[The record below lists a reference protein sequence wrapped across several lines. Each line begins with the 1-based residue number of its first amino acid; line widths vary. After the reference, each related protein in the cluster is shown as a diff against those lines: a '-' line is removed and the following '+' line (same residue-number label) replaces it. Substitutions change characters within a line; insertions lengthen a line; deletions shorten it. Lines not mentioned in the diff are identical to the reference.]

1 MQEGI
6 VLKSLGQL
14 YEVLTKSGDI
24 VSCTLKGNL
33 RLKTITTTNPAVVG
47 DTVTID
53 ETAPNEYVIT
63 EVAPRKNYIIRRSK
77 KLSKQ
82 FQIIASN
89 IDRVFVLVTITHPK
103 TQNSFI
109 DRILITAEAYQID
122 AHLIFNKTD
131 LYSEKNKADA
141 EERIETYTN
150 IGYPCHSVS
159 LLDDKSHRDPFGQVE
174 SLKKLFA
181 NKVSLLCGM
190 SGTGKSTL
198 INHLVPGINRKTG
211 IISKA
216 HKKGTHMTTFSEMI
230 PLPGGGFIIDT
241 PGIQEFGIADIS
253 KYDLSQYFREMNLVR
268 NKCKFNSCMHT
279 NEPGCAVMEAVDNGE
294 IALSRYESYLSMLL
308 NEGEEEVRYD

>member
-6 VLKSLGQL
+6 VLKSLGHL
-14 YEVLTKSGDI
+14 YDVLIKSGEK

-33 RLKTITTTNPAVVG
+33 RMKSITTTNPAVVG
-47 DTVTID
+47 DSVTID
-53 ETAPNEYVIT
+53 EVAPNEYVIT
-63 EVAPRKNYIIRRSK
+63 DVALRKNYIIRQSK

-109 DRILITAEAYQID
+109 DRILITAEAYQIE

-141 EERIETYTN
+141 EERVDTYTN

-159 LLDDKSHRDPFGQVE
+159 LLDDKNVGAQNFVPL
-174 SLKKLFA
+174 LKKLFV

-198 INHLVPGINRKTG
+198 INYLVPGVNRKTG

-230 PLPGGGFIIDT
+230 PLPEGGFVVDT
-241 PGIQEFGIADIS
+241 PGIQEFGLADIN
-253 KYDLSQYFREMNLVR
+253 KYELSQYFREMNLYR

-279 NEPGCAVMEAVDNGE
+279 NEPGCAVMEAVNEGE
-294 IALSRYESYLSMLL
+294 IAVSRYESYLSMLF
-308 NEGEEEVRYD
+308 NEGEEEVRYE

>member
-14 YEVLTKSGDI
+14 YDVLTKNGDK

-33 RLKTITTTNPAVVG
+33 RMKTISTTNPAVVG
-47 DTVTID
+47 DTVTVD
-53 ETAPNEYVIT
+53 EVAPNEYVIT
-63 EVAPRKNYIIRRSK
+63 EVAPRKNYIIRRAK

-103 TQNSFI
+103 TQNSFV
-109 DRILITAEAYQID
+109 DRILTTAEAYQID

-141 EERIETYTN
+141 EERVETYTN
-150 IGYPCHSVS
+150 IGYPCHSIS
-159 LLDDKSHRDPFGQVE
+159 LLDNKQVA
-174 SLKKLFA
+174 SLKKLFI

-198 INHLVPGINRKTG
+198 INYLVPGINRKTG
-211 IISKA
+211 VISKA

-230 PLPGGGFIIDT
+230 PLPFGGFVIDT
-241 PGIQEFGIADIS
+241 PGIQEFGLADIN
-253 KYDLSQYFREMNLVR
+253 KYELSQYFREMNLYR
-268 NKCKFNSCMHT
+268 DKCKFNSCMHI
-279 NEPGCAVMEAVDNGE
+279 NEPGCAVMEAVNEGK
-294 IALSRYESYLSMLL
+294 IAVSRYESYLSMLF
-308 NEGEEEVRYD
+308 NEGEEEVRYE

>member
-6 VLKSLGQL
+6 VLKSLGHL
-14 YEVLTKSGDI
+14 YNVLTKSGNT

-33 RLKTITTTNPAVVG
+33 RMKTISTTNPAVVG
-47 DTVTID
+47 DTVNFD
-53 ETAPNEYVIT
+53 EVAPGEYVIT

-109 DRILITAEAYQID
+109 DRILTTAEAYQIE

-131 LYSEKNKADA
+131 LYTEKNKADA
-141 EERIETYTN
+141 EERLETYTS
-150 IGYPCHSVS
+150 IGYPCHSIS
-159 LLDDKSHRDPFGQVE
+159 LLDDKQVS
-174 SLKKLFA
+174 SLKKLFT

-198 INHLVPGINRKTG
+198 INCLVPGINRKTG
-211 IISKA
+211 VISKA

-230 PLPGGGFIIDT
+230 PLPEGGFIIDT
-241 PGIQEFGIADIS
+241 PGIQEFGLADIN
-253 KYDLSQYFREMNLVR
+253 KYELSQYFREMNLYR
-268 NKCKFNSCMHT
+268 NKCKFNSCMHI
-279 NEPGCAVMEAVDNGE
+279 NEPGCAVMEAVNEGK
-294 IALSRYESYLSMLL
+294 IAVSRYESYLSMLF
-308 NEGEEEVRYD
+308 NEGEEEVRYE

>member
-14 YEVLTKSGDI
+14 YNVLTKTGET

-33 RLKTITTTNPAVVG
+33 RMKTITTTNPVVVG

-53 ETAPNEYVIT
+53 EVSPGEYVIA
-63 EVAPRKNYIIRRSK
+63 EVTPRKNYIIRRSK

-103 TQNSFI
+103 TQNSFV
-109 DRILITAEAYQID
+109 DRILTTAEAYQID
-122 AHLIFNKTD
+122 AHLIFNKID

-141 EERIETYTN
+141 EERLETYTS
-150 IGYPCHSVS
+150 IGYPCHTIS
-159 LLDDKSHRDPFGQVE
+159 LLDNRQVAE
-174 SLKKLFA
+174 LKKLFI

-198 INHLVPGINRKTG
+198 INYLVPGINRKTG

-230 PLPGGGFIIDT
+230 PLPEGGFVVDT
-241 PGIQEFGIADIS
+241 PGIQEFGLADIN
-253 KYDLSQYFREMNLVR
+253 KYELSQYFREMNLYR
-268 NKCKFNSCMHT
+268 NKCKFNSCMHI
-279 NEPGCAVMEAVDNGE
+279 NEPGCAVMEAVNEGK
-294 IALSRYESYLSMLL
+294 IAVSRYESYLSMLF

>member
-1 MQEGI
+1 
-6 VLKSLGQL
+6 LKSLGQL
-14 YEVLTKSGDI
+14 YNVLTKNGGT
-24 VSCTLKGNL
+24 VTCTLKGNL
-33 RLKTITTTNPAVVG
+33 RMKDISTTNPVVVG

-53 ETAPNEYVIT
+53 EVAPNEYVIT
-63 EVAPRKNYIIRRSK
+63 EVTPRKNYIIRRSK

-109 DRILITAEAYQID
+109 DRILTTAEAYQID

-131 LYSEKNKADA
+131 LYSEKTKADA
-141 EERIETYTN
+141 EERMETYTS
-150 IGYPCHSVS
+150 IGYPCHPVS
-159 LLDDKSHRDPFGQVE
+159 LLDDKQVS
-174 SLKKLFA
+174 SLKKLFS

-198 INHLVPGINRKTG
+198 INYLVPGINRKTG

-230 PLPGGGFIIDT
+230 PLAEGGFVIDT
-241 PGIQEFGIADIS
+241 PGIQEFGLADIN
-253 KYDLSQYFREMNLVR
+253 KYELSQYFREMNLYR
-268 NKCKFNSCMHT
+268 SQCKFNSCMHV
-279 NEPGCAVMEAVDNGE
+279 NEPGCAVMEAVNDGR
-294 IALSRYESYLSMLL
+294 IAVSRYESYLSMLF
-308 NEGEEEVRYD
+308 NEGEEEVRYE

>member
-6 VLKSLGQL
+6 VLKSLGQV
-14 YEVLTKSGDI
+14 YEVLTKSGAK

-33 RLKTITTTNPAVVG
+33 RMKTISTTNPVVVG

-53 ETAPNEYVIT
+53 ETALGEYVIAD
-63 EVAPRKNYIIRRSK
+63 VAPRKNYIIRRSK

-109 DRILITAEAYQID
+109 DRILVTAEAYGID

-131 LYSEKNKADA
+131 LYSEKSKAEA
-141 EERIETYTN
+141 KERIATYTT

-159 LLDDKSHRDPFGQVE
+159 LLNDKQV
-174 SLKKLFA
+174 SLLKKLFI

-198 INHLVPGINRKTG
+198 INYLVPGINRKTG

-216 HKKGTHMTTFSEMI
+216 HKKGIHMTTFSEMI
-230 PLPGGGFIIDT
+230 PLPEGGFVVDT
-241 PGIQEFGIADIS
+241 PGIQEFGLADIN
-253 KYDLSQYFREMNLVR
+253 KYELSQYFREMNLYR
-268 NKCKFNSCMHT
+268 GKCKFNSCMHI
-279 NEPGCAVMEAVDNGE
+279 NEPGCAVMEAVNEGK
-294 IALSRYESYLSMLL
+294 IAVSRYESYLSMIF
-308 NEGEEEVRYD
+308 NEGEEVNYD

>member
-14 YEVLTKSGDI
+14 YDVLTKSGEK

-33 RLKTITTTNPAVVG
+33 RMKTISTTNPVVVG

-53 ETAPNEYVIT
+53 EVSPGEYVIA

-109 DRILITAEAYQID
+109 DRILTTAEAYQID

-141 EERIETYTN
+141 EERIATYTG
-150 IGYPCHSVS
+150 IGYPCHLVS
-159 LLDDKSHRDPFGQVE
+159 LLDNKQIV

-181 NKVSLLCGM
+181 IKVSLLCGM

-230 PLPGGGFIIDT
+230 PLTGGGFVIDT
-241 PGIQEFGIADIS
+241 PGIQEFGLADIS
-253 KYDLSQYFREMNLVR
+253 KYELSQYFREMNLYR
-268 NKCKFNSCMHT
+268 DKCKFNSCMHI
-279 NEPGCAVMEAVDNGE
+279 NEPGCAVMEAVNEGK
-294 IALSRYESYLSMLL
+294 IAVSRYESYLSMLF
-308 NEGEEEVRYD
+308 NEGEEEVRYE

>member
-6 VLKSLGQL
+6 VLKSLGHL
-14 YEVLTKSGDI
+14 YNVLTKSGDI

-33 RLKTITTTNPAVVG
+33 RMKAITTTNPAVVG
-47 DTVTID
+47 DTVTFD
-53 ETAPNEYVIT
+53 EVAPGEYVIT
-63 EVAPRKNYIIRRSK
+63 EVALRKNYIIRRSK

-103 TQNSFI
+103 TQNSFV
-109 DRILITAEAYQID
+109 DRILTTAEAYQID

-131 LYSEKNKADA
+131 MYTEKSRADA
-141 EERIETYTN
+141 EERVATYTG

-159 LLDDKSHRDPFGQVE
+159 LLDNNQVA
-174 SLKKLFA
+174 SLKKMFTD
-181 NKVSLLCGM
+181 KVSLLCGM

-198 INHLVPGINRKTG
+198 INYLVPGINRKTG
-211 IISKA
+211 VISKA

-230 PLPGGGFIIDT
+230 PLPGGGFVVDT
-241 PGIQEFGIADIS
+241 PGIQEFGLADIN
-253 KYDLSQYFREMNLVR
+253 KYELSQYFREMNLYR
-268 NKCKFNSCMHT
+268 DKCKFNSCMHT
-279 NEPGCAVMEAVDNGE
+279 NEPGCAVMEAVNEGK

>member
-14 YEVLTKSGDI
+14 YEVLTKNGDK
-24 VSCTLKGNL
+24 VTCTLKGNL
-33 RLKTITTTNPAVVG
+33 RMKSISTTNPAVVG

-53 ETAPNEYVIT
+53 EVAPNEYVIT

-109 DRILITAEAYQID
+109 DRILTTAEAYQID

-141 EERIETYTN
+141 EERLETYTS
-150 IGYPCHSVS
+150 IGYPCHPVS
-159 LLDDKSHRDPFGQVE
+159 LLDDKQV
-174 SLKKLFA
+174 SSMKKLFS

-198 INHLVPGINRKTG
+198 INYLVPGINRKTG
-211 IISKA
+211 VISKA

-230 PLPGGGFIIDT
+230 PLAEGGFVVDT
-241 PGIQEFGIADIS
+241 PGIQEFGLADIN
-253 KYDLSQYFREMNLVR
+253 KYELSQYFREMNLYR
-268 NKCKFNSCMHT
+268 SKCKFNSCMHV
-279 NEPGCAVMEAVDNGE
+279 NEPGCAVMEAVNEGK
-294 IALSRYESYLSMLL
+294 IAVSRYESYLSMLF
-308 NEGEEEVRYD
+308 NEGEEEVRYE

>member
-6 VLKSLGQL
+6 VLKSLGAI
-14 YEVLTKSGDI
+14 YEVLTKRGAI

-33 RLKTITTTNPAVVG
+33 RMKSITTTNPAVVG

-109 DRILITAEAYQID
+109 DRILTTAEAYQID

-131 LYSEKNKADA
+131 LYNEKNKADA
-141 EERIETYTN
+141 EERLETYTN

-159 LLDDKSHRDPFGQVE
+159 LLDGKQVA

-198 INHLVPGINRKTG
+198 INYLVPGINRKTG

-241 PGIQEFGIADIS
+241 PGIQEFGLADIN
-253 KYDLSQYFREMNLVR
+253 KYELSQYFREMNLFR
-268 NKCKFNSCMHT
+268 DKCKFNSCMHT
-279 NEPGCAVMEAVDNGE
+279 NEPGCDVMQAVDEGK
-294 IALSRYESYLSMLL
+294 IAVSRYESYLSMLF
-308 NEGEEEVRYD
+308 NEGEEEVRYE

>member
-6 VLKSLGQL
+6 VLKSLGAV
-14 YEVLTKSGDI
+14 YNVLTKTGET

-33 RLKTITTTNPAVVG
+33 RMKSITTTNPAVVG

-53 ETAPNEYVIT
+53 ETAPNEFVIT

-109 DRILITAEAYQID
+109 DRILTTAEAYQID

-131 LYSEKNKADA
+131 LYNEKNKADA
-141 EERIETYTN
+141 EERLETYTN

-159 LLDDKSHRDPFGQVE
+159 LLDNKNTGAQNFEPL
-174 SLKKLFA
+174 LKKLFA

-230 PLPGGGFIIDT
+230 LLPGGGFIIDT
-241 PGIQEFGIADIS
+241 PGIQEFGLADIN
-253 KYDLSQYFREMNLVR
+253 KYELSQYFREMNLYR

-279 NEPGCAVMEAVDNGE
+279 NEPGCAVMEAVNEGK
-294 IALSRYESYLSMLL
+294 IAVSRYESYLSMLF

>member
-6 VLKSLGQL
+6 VLKSLGAV
-14 YEVLTKSGDI
+14 YNVLTKSGET

-33 RLKTITTTNPAVVG
+33 RLKSISTTNPAVVG

-131 LYSEKNKADA
+131 LYNEKNKADA
-141 EERIETYTN
+141 EERIETYTT

-159 LLDDKSHRDPFGQVE
+159 LLDDKQVA
-174 SLKKLFA
+174 SLKKLFT

-230 PLPGGGFIIDT
+230 PLEGAGFVVDT
-241 PGIQEFGIADIS
+241 PGIQEFGLADIS
-253 KYDLSQYFREMNLVR
+253 KYELSQYFREMNLYR
-268 NKCKFNSCMHT
+268 NNCKFNSCMHT
-279 NEPGCAVMEAVDNGE
+279 NEPGCAVMEAVNEGK
-294 IALSRYESYLSMLL
+294 IAVSRYESYLSMLF
-308 NEGEEEVRYD
+308 NEGEEEVRYE

>member
-14 YEVLTKSGDI
+14 YEVLTKTGTV

-33 RLKTITTTNPAVVG
+33 RMKSISTTNPAVVG

-89 IDRVFVLVTITHPK
+89 IDRVFILVTITHPK

-109 DRILITAEAYQID
+109 DRILTTAEAYQID

-131 LYSEKNKADA
+131 LYTEKNKADA

-159 LLDDKSHRDPFGQVE
+159 LLDDKQVAA
-174 SLKKLFA
+174 LKKLFV

-198 INHLVPGINRKTG
+198 INYLVPGINRKTG

-230 PLPGGGFIIDT
+230 PLPGGGFVVDT
-241 PGIQEFGIADIS
+241 PGIQEFGLADIS
-253 KYDLSQYFREMNLVR
+253 KYELSQYFREMNLYR

-279 NEPGCAVMEAVDNGE
+279 NEPGCAVMEAVNEGK
-294 IALSRYESYLSMLL
+294 IAVSRYESYLSMLF
-308 NEGEEEVRYD
+308 NEGEEEVRYE

>member
-1 MQEGI
+1 MFI
-6 VLKSLGQL
+6 
-14 YEVLTKSGDI
+14 
-24 VSCTLKGNL
+24 
-33 RLKTITTTNPAVVG
+33 
-47 DTVTID
+47 
-53 ETAPNEYVIT
+53 
-63 EVAPRKNYIIRRSK
+63 
-77 KLSKQ
+77 
-82 FQIIASN
+82 
-89 IDRVFVLVTITHPK
+89 LVTITHPK

-131 LYSEKNKADA
+131 LYNEKNKADA

-159 LLDDKSHRDPFGQVE
+159 LLDDKQVN

-253 KYDLSQYFREMNLVR
+253 KYDLSQYFREMNLYR
-268 NKCKFNSCMHT
+268 NNCKFNSCMHT
-279 NEPGCAVMEAVDNGE
+279 TEPGCAVMQAVDEGK
-294 IALSRYESYLSMLL
+294 IAVSRYESYLSMLF

>member
-6 VLKSLGQL
+6 VLKSLGHL
-14 YEVLTKSGDI
+14 YNVLTKNGDTI
-24 VSCTLKGNL
+24 SCTLKGNL
-33 RLKTITTTNPAVVG
+33 RMKSITTTNPAVVG
-47 DTVTID
+47 DTVTFD
-53 ETAPNEYVIT
+53 EVAPGEYVIA
-63 EVAPRKNYIIRRSK
+63 EVAPRKNYIIRKSK

-109 DRILITAEAYQID
+109 DRILTTAEAYQID

-131 LYSEKNKADA
+131 MYTEKSKADA
-141 EERIETYTN
+141 EERLETYTS

-159 LLDDKSHRDPFGQVE
+159 LLDNNQVA
-174 SLKKLFA
+174 SLKKMFTD
-181 NKVSLLCGM
+181 KVSLLCGM

-198 INHLVPGINRKTG
+198 INYLVPGINRKTG
-211 IISKA
+211 VISKA

-230 PLPGGGFIIDT
+230 PLPGGGFVVDT
-241 PGIQEFGIADIS
+241 PGIQEFGLADIS
-253 KYDLSQYFREMNLVR
+253 KYELSQYFREMNLYR
-268 NKCKFNSCMHT
+268 DKCKFNSCMHT
-279 NEPGCAVMEAVDNGE
+279 NEPGCAVMEAVNEGK
-294 IALSRYESYLSMLL
+294 IAISRYESYLSMLL

>member
-1 MQEGI
+1 M
-6 VLKSLGQL
+6 
-14 YEVLTKSGDI
+14 LTKSGET

-33 RLKTITTTNPAVVG
+33 RMKTITTTNPVVVG

-53 ETAPNEYVIT
+53 ETAPNEFVIT
-63 EVAPRKNYIIRRSK
+63 EVEPRKNYIIRRSK

-109 DRILITAEAYQID
+109 DRILTTAEAYQID

-131 LYSEKNKADA
+131 LYNEKNKADA
-141 EERIETYTN
+141 EERLETYSN

-159 LLDDKSHRDPFGQVE
+159 LLDDKQVS

-241 PGIQEFGIADIS
+241 PGIQEFGLADIS
-253 KYDLSQYFREMNLVR
+253 KYELSQYFREMNLYR

-279 NEPGCAVMEAVDNGE
+279 NEPGCAVMEAVNEGK
-294 IALSRYESYLSMLL
+294 IAVSRYESYLSMLF
-308 NEGEEEVRYD
+308 NEGEEEVRYE

>member
-6 VLKSLGQL
+6 VLKSLGAL
-14 YEVLTKSGDI
+14 YDVLTKTGEK

-33 RLKTITTTNPAVVG
+33 RMKTISTTNPVVVG

-53 ETAPNEYVIT
+53 EVAPGEFVIA
-63 EVAPRKNYIIRRSK
+63 EVTPRKNYIIRRSK

-82 FQIIASN
+82 FQIIAAN

-103 TQNSFI
+103 TQNSFV
-109 DRILITAEAYQID
+109 DRILTTAEAYQID

-141 EERIETYTN
+141 AERIETYTS
-150 IGYPCHSVS
+150 IGYPCHSIS
-159 LLDDKSHRDPFGQVE
+159 LLDNKQVA
-174 SLKKLFA
+174 SIKKLFIG
-181 NKVSLLCGM
+181 KVSLLCGM

-198 INHLVPGINRKTG
+198 INYLVPGVNRKTG

-230 PLPGGGFIIDT
+230 SLPGGGFIIDT
-241 PGIQEFGIADIS
+241 PGIQEFGLADIS
-253 KYDLSQYFREMNLVR
+253 KYELSQYFREMNLYR
-268 NKCKFNSCMHT
+268 DKCKFNSCMHI
-279 NEPGCAVMEAVDNGE
+279 NEPGCAVMEAVNEGK
-294 IALSRYESYLSMLL
+294 IAVSRYESYLSMLF
-308 NEGEEEVRYD
+308 NEGEEEVRYE

>member
-14 YEVLTKSGDI
+14 YEVLTKSGAV

-33 RLKTITTTNPAVVG
+33 RMKTITTTNPAVVG

-63 EVAPRKNYIIRRSK
+63 EVAPRRNYIIRRSK

-89 IDRVFVLVTITHPK
+89 IDRVFVLVTISHPK

-109 DRILITAEAYQID
+109 DRILTTAEAYQID

-131 LYSEKNKADA
+131 LYTEKNKADA
-141 EERIETYTN
+141 EERIETYTS

-159 LLDDKSHRDPFGQVE
+159 LLDDKQV
-174 SLKKLFA
+174 SDLKKLFA

-241 PGIQEFGIADIS
+241 PGIQEFGLADIS

-268 NKCKFNSCMHT
+268 NNCKFNSCMHT
-279 NEPGCAVMEAVDNGE
+279 NEPGCAVMAAVDEGS
-294 IALSRYESYLSMLL
+294 IAVSRYESYLSMLF

>member
-14 YEVLTKSGDI
+14 YEVLTKSGAV

-33 RLKTITTTNPAVVG
+33 RMKTITTTNPAVVG

-109 DRILITAEAYQID
+109 DRILTTAEAYQID

-150 IGYPCHSVS
+150 IGYPCYSVS
-159 LLDDKSHRDPFGQVE
+159 LLDDKQIA
-174 SLKKLFA
+174 SLKKLF
-181 NKVSLLCGM
+181 NGKVSLLCGM

-198 INHLVPGINRKTG
+198 INYLVPGINRKTG
-211 IISKA
+211 LISKA

-230 PLPGGGFIIDT
+230 PLSGGGFVVDT
-241 PGIQEFGIADIS
+241 PGIQEFGLADIS
-253 KYDLSQYFREMNLVR
+253 KYELSQYFREMNLYR

-279 NEPGCAVMEAVDNGE
+279 NEPGCAVMEAVDEGK
-294 IALSRYESYLSMLL
+294 IAVSRYESYLSMLF
-308 NEGEEEVRYD
+308 NEGEEEVRYT

>member
-1 MQEGI
+1 MQPAI

-14 YEVLTKSGDI
+14 YDVLTQNGEKVI
-24 VSCTLKGNL
+24 CTLKGNL
-33 RLKTITTTNPAVVG
+33 RMKNVSTTNPVVVG

-53 ETAPNEYVIT
+53 ETGPGEYVIT

-109 DRILITAEAYQID
+109 DRILTTAEAYQID

-131 LYSEKNKADA
+131 LYSEKNKVDA
-141 EERIETYTN
+141 EERLATYTR
-150 IGYPCHSVS
+150 IGYPCHIVS
-159 LLDDKSHRDPFGQVE
+159 LLDDKQVS
-174 SLKKLFA
+174 SLKKLFIG
-181 NKVSLLCGM
+181 KVSLLCGM

-198 INHLVPGINRKTG
+198 INHLVPGANRKTG

-230 PLPGGGFIIDT
+230 PLPEGGFVVDT
-241 PGIQEFGIADIS
+241 PGIQEFGLADIN
-253 KYDLSQYFREMNLVR
+253 KYELSHYFREMNLYR
-268 NKCKFNSCMHT
+268 SKCKFNSCMHV
-279 NEPGCAVMEAVDNGE
+279 NEPGCAVMEAVNEGK
-294 IALSRYESYLSMLL
+294 IAVSRYESYLSMLF

>member
-1 MQEGI
+1 MQDGI
-6 VLKSLGQL
+6 VLKSLGQV
-14 YEVLTKSGDI
+14 YSVLTKNGDV

-33 RLKTITTTNPAVVG
+33 RMKAITTTNPAVVG

-53 ETAPNEYVIT
+53 EVAPNEYVIT
-63 EVAPRKNYIIRRSK
+63 NVATRKNYIIRKSK

-89 IDRVFVLVTITHPK
+89 IDQVFVLVTISHPK
-103 TQNSFI
+103 TNNTFI
-109 DRILITAEAYQID
+109 DRILITAEAYRIE

-131 LYSEKNKADA
+131 LYTEKNKADA
-141 EERIETYTN
+141 VERIETYTN

-159 LLDDKSHRDPFGQVE
+159 LLDDRQVA
-174 SLKKLFA
+174 SLKKLFL

-230 PLPGGGFIIDT
+230 PLPGGGFVVDT
-241 PGIQEFGIADIS
+241 PGIQEFGLADIS
-253 KYDLSQYFREMNLVR
+253 KYELSQYFREMNLYR
-268 NKCKFNSCMHT
+268 DKCKFNSCMHA
-279 NEPGCAVMEAVDNGE
+279 NEPGCAVMQAVDEGK
-294 IALSRYESYLSMLL
+294 IAVSRYESYLSMLF